1 MEFITIGSDD
11 TYTEGSN
18 NYESTD
24 DYEYT
29 YEKSETE
36 TPVIDLTEQIS
47 YSPFDNFRE
56 IRYSTLPIE
65 YLPTSKEG
73 IVIAFNIESWE
84 SYDAFFDNMQ
94 YQRGHP
100 SGGGNT
106 KVWCTFLDCD
116 IHKYYST
123 CQVYMDTDL
132 YQEKNAALDNQKSKE
147 MQTYT

>member
-1 MEFITIGSDD
+1 
-11 TYTEGSN
+11 
-18 NYESTD
+18 
-24 DYEYT
+24 
-29 YEKSETE
+29 

-47 YSPFDNFRE
+47 YSPFDNCESIIMMKPNYNEDNLLLINLITENLRVRE

-73 IVIAFNIESWE
+73 I
-84 SYDAFFDNMQ
+84 MQ

-123 CQVYMDTDL
+123 CQ
-132 YQEKNAALDNQKSKE
+132 
-147 MQTYT
+147 